1 MLKLRIDLGPAAKE
15 NVSGVGQYTKRL
27 AEALGAS
34 RDIEVT
40 GFYFDWQR
48 KHAEPQIDIKYASI
62 NFPQR
67 IYAKLHQMGI
77 RRAFDRKMDQ
87 VDATIFPNFVT
98 WPTKKST
105 LRITTV
111 HDLTYRFFP
120 ETVEKKNLKYL
131 KKVVPQTIKKA
142 DLILTVSDTVKQEMM
157 QEFNITNDRIL
168 TLPVPPNQTFLN
180 FKPSD
185 KPLAPSLKI
194 TTKYFLLFVGNF
206 EPRKN
211 LNVLVQAYLLLPE
224 KVRQECSL
232 VIAGAKGWENN
243 DTQNLIDEAVDNGE
257 DIIQTGNLE
266 QAQIAQLMSEA
277 TALVM
282 PSVYEGYGMPVTE
295 AMAVETP
302 VIASDIPV
310 LHESSGEAALFFDH
324 KSPEDLARK
333 IAQLICQP
341 ELRAKLVK
349 AGTEHLKT
357 LSWQDN
363 VNKLVA
369 KINQLL
375 EAKATKN

>member
-1 MLKLRIDLGPAAKE
+1 MLKLRIDLGPAAKAE
-15 NVSGVGQYTKRL
+15 VSGVGQYTKRL
-27 AEALGAS
+27 AEALNTNE
-34 RDIEVT
+34 DVEIT
-40 GFYFDWQR
+40 GFYFDWQQR
-48 KHAEPQIDIKYASI
+48 HPEPQVDIKHASI

-67 IYAKLHQMGI
+67 IYAKLHQLGF
-77 RRAFDRKMDQ
+77 RRAFDRKMDP

-105 LRITTV
+105 LRITTI

-120 ETVEKKNLKYL
+120 KTVEKKNLVYL

-142 DLILTVSDTVKQEMM
+142 DLILTVSDTVKQEIM

-168 TLPVPPNQTFLN
+168 TLPVPPNQTFLS
-180 FKPSD
+180 FKPNKES
-185 KPLAPSLKI
+185 LAPSLKI

-211 LNVLVQAYLLLPE
+211 LTTLVKAYLTLPD
-224 KVRQECSL
+224 KVREECSL

-243 DTQNLIDEAVDNGE
+243 DTQNLVDESIDNGE
-257 DIIQTGNLE
+257 NIIQTGSLE
-266 QAQIAQLMSEA
+266 QKQIAQLMSEA

-295 AMAVETP
+295 AMAVKTP

-310 LHESSGEAALFFDH
+310 LHESSGEAALFFDPN
-324 KSPEDLARK
+324 SPEDLAKK
-333 IAQLICQP
+333 IAQLVCQP
-341 ELRAKLVK
+341 ELRIRLVQ

-357 LSWQDN
+357 LSWQNNAD
-363 VNKLVA
+363 KLIT

-375 EAKATKN
+375 ETKSTKN